1 MASEKERR
9 LILEMVESGKITAAD
24 GLRLLQA
31 LGAGDEPED
40 EGEILEALPVSGFQ
54 PALDEPVPAGVPADE
69 LGSAAQEE
77 NNAQPPAEEIPNI
90 KSSLPPDIEKW
101 RRWWMIPMWAGVG
114 VTVLG
119 GLLMLWALQAA
130 GIGFWFFCA
139 WVPFLLGVFAIVL
152 AWQSRSARWLHLR
165 VYQKPGD
172 WPQKI
177 AISFP
182 LPIRLTAWFLRV
194 FRDKIPGLQ
203 STSVD
208 ELILALE
215 NSATPDHPLFV
226 EVDEGEDGERVQV
239 FIG

>member
-31 LGAGDEPED
+31 LGVGDDPEE
-40 EGEILEALPVSGFQ
+40 EGEILEALPASGSQ
-54 PALDEPVPAGVPADE
+54 PSPDEPGPAEFPTDE
-69 LGSAAQEE
+69 QGPAAQEDSE
-77 NNAQPPAEEIPNI
+77 AQSPAEEIPNL

-101 RRWWMIPMWAGVG
+101 RRWWMIPMWVGVG

-119 GLLMLWALQAA
+119 GLLMLWVLQAA

-139 WVPFLLGVFAIVL
+139 WAPFLLGVFVIVL
-152 AWQSRSARWLHLR
+152 AWQSRTARWLHLR

-215 NSATPDHPLFV
+215 NSATPDNPLFV
-226 EVDEGEDGERVQV
+226 EVNEGEDGERVQV

>member
-1 MASEKERR
+1 MANESERR
-9 LILEMVESGKITAAD
+9 LILEMVESGKITPAD

-31 LGAGDEPED
+31 LGSGDEPED
-40 EGEILEALPVSGFQ
+40 EDEFVEMLPSSEPQ
-54 PALDEPVPAGVPADE
+54 TSQDE
-69 LGSAAQEE
+69 
-77 NNAQPPAEEIPNI
+77 AQPPGAPAEDPGFAGQEGAEYRAPAEEVQNLRT
-90 KSSLPPDIEKW
+90 SLPPDIEKW

-114 VTVLG
+114 MTILG
-119 GLLMLWALQAA
+119 GLLMFWAQQAA
-130 GIGFWFFCA
+130 GIGFWFMCA

-152 AWQSRSARWLHLR
+152 AWQSRTARWLHLR